1 MPTRTDDHRMV
12 EKTAREFIEWHG
24 TQAVLVL
31 LECADSAA
39 ASGNVGSAEI
49 WRELAHAAERLQ
61 R

>member
-1 MPTRTDDHRMV
+1 MV